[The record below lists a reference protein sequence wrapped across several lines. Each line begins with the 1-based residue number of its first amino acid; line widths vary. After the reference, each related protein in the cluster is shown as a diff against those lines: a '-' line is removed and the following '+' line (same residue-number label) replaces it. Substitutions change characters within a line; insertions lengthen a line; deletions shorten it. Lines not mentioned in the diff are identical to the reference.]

1 MTESYAGTYYPQL
14 REVLD
19 PRYSGLSDRELE
31 EAFADAFGEGTPA
44 EYEEFFGG
52 LGRTLEKAA
61 RQVGRVASAA
71 GPGILRGAAAG
82 SALGPFGALGGAL
95 LGGTGSALQQYG
107 GREGRGVGAGTG
119 SALGAAGMLAGR
131 GGTPP
136 GLPGPA
142 TAGAGSATSALLALL
157 GRPEWTR
164 ALAALASGSTA
175 PVAVGQQGVPVRAGT
190 FAGLLGALARQA
202 GAEWTE
208 SVGRAEG
215 AEGEERAGGLLRL
228 LAESEGH
235 GPGGPAPGGGCG
247 CGGNA
252 RSTRFAGAGDTGAH
266 GRDDH
271 SGSDGAPLADPGHDE
286 FPFDGSEFDESE
298 SESGYEY
305 DESDYYHL
313 SRDDQFGEDAAYE
326 DAAYDD
332 AAYDDALT
340 DAEDFEARFYDLV
353 NTR

>member
-19 PRYSGLSDRELE
+19 PRYSGLSDQELE
-31 EAFADAFGEGTPA
+31 EAFADAFGESTPA

-95 LGGTGSALQQYG
+95 LGGTSSALQRYG
-107 GREGRGVGAGTG
+107 GREARGVGAGIG
-119 SALGAAGMLAGR
+119 SALGAAGMLTGR

-136 GLPGPA
+136 GLPGTA
-142 TAGAGSATSALLALL
+142 TSGGGPTASAGGGPATSALLALL
-157 GRPEWTR
+157 GRPELIG
-164 ALAALASGSTA
+164 ALTALASGSAA
-175 PVAVGQQGVPVRAGT
+175 PVPVGQQGVPVQAGT

-208 SVGRAEG
+208 SVGRAEE
-215 AEGEERAGGLLRL
+215 AEGEDRAGGLLRL
-228 LAESEGH
+228 LAESEAN
-235 GPGGPAPGGGCG
+235 GPGDSASGGGCG
-247 CGGNA
+247 CRGHA
-252 RSTRFAGAGDTGAH
+252 RTTRFARAGNTGSH
-266 GRDDH
+266 GGGDA
-271 SGSDGAPLADPGHDE
+271 SGHAGSPFADPGYDD
-286 FPFDGSEFDESE
+286 FPFDDPDFDESE
-298 SESGYEY
+298 SESDHEY

-313 SRDDQFGEDAAYE
+313 SPYDQSGDDG
-326 DAAYDD
+326 AYDET
-332 AAYDDALT
+332 LT
-340 DAEDFEARFYDLV
+340 DAEDFEARFHDLV
-353 NTR
+353 RTR